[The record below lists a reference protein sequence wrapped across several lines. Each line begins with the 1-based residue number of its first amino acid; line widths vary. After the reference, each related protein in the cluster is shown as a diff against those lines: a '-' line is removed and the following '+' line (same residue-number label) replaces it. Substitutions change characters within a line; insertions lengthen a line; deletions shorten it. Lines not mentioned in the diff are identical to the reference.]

1 MQHEMGLFAGPFAA
15 IQAGRKRFDI
25 RLYDEKR
32 RRIAVGDTIAFK
44 LVPDGTAS
52 LCAEVIGLHLYPS
65 FERLYQEIPLREI
78 DCEGW
83 SMERLLSSTYGIYS
97 REQEAQYGALAIEI
111 KVVAPSMS

>member
-1 MQHEMGLFAGPFAA
+1 MQHEMGLFANPFAA

-32 RRIAVGDTIAFK
+32 RSIAVGDTIAFR
-44 LVPDGTAS
+44 LVPDGTS
-52 LCAEVIGLHLYPS
+52 TLYVEVIGLHPYAS
-65 FERLYQEIPLREI
+65 FERLYQDIPLREI

-83 SMERLLSSTYGIYS
+83 SLDELLSSTYRIYS

-111 KVVAPSMS
+111 KVMPVVS